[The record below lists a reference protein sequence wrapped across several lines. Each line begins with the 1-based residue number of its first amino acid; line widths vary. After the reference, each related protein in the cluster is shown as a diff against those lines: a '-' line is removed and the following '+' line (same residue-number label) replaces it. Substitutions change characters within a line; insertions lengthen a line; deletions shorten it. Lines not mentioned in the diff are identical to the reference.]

1 MGQAAPG
8 ADGGL
13 VTVDLDATIV
23 TACPE
28 KEQAAATWKKTYG
41 FHPLAAFADHRT
53 PERTGSRSFRPPTQD
68 HERLMLTAGHHTR
81 SLRKMTDR

>member
-1 MGQAAPG
+1 MQAWELAGQAAPG

-23 TACPE
+23 TACWE

-41 FHPLAAFADHRT
+41 FHPLAPSLITAPRG
-53 PERTGSRSFRPPTQD
+53 PGSRWLSCC
-68 HERLMLTAGHHTR
+68 AG
-81 SLRKMTDR
+81 